1 MQWRADAWNGLRRIR
16 CHRMTDRLVA
26 AGLLLWALPDV
37 PWWWRPP
44 GHGAATPVVLGYTAI
59 ALAQSLPFLWWRR
72 VPVLAAVLA
81 SAALAV
87 RTGLGHDPFSAGAA
101 TAAGA
106 FGLGAWGGRRTR
118 LAARILTAGVVAGA
132 LAVLFTSDGSRA
144 QALPLALLATALGL
158 GEVTAANRDAAAA
171 QFAPWAASIQD
182 GRAARCGKKVTRG
195 W

>member
-158 GEVTAANRDAAAA
+158 GGSPRPTGTR
-171 QFAPWAASIQD
+171 PPPSSRL
-182 GRAARCGKKVTRG
+182 GRRPYRMEERQGAGRR
-195 W
+195 